1 MKFSD
6 LPDDHWTSAA
16 TYSPPWGKGDWKVA
30 NVLTMVPGSERT
42 SVVQQYVVFR
52 GSHIPP
58 NAPAFNT
65 KDWAMLCA
73 NHFNRMDRAAFPM
86 PLHGVISNVS
96 IGVGDWCSPVGSS
109 GLQIAHVLRLGNL
122 ELTWGPDLTLPWYT
136 EVLIKLLAPYNV
148 VNKKSLRIRMRDH
161 FSNWKERLL
170 WGTRGKP
177 QKE

>member
-6 LPDDHWTSAA
+6 FTDDHWTSAA
-16 TYSPPWGKGDWKVA
+16 TYSPPWGEGDWKVA
-30 NVLTMVPGSERT
+30 TVLTMSTLFLGDERT
-42 SVVQQYVVFR
+42 PLVQRYVVFR

-73 NHFNRMDRAAFPM
+73 NHFNRMDRAAFPK
-86 PLHGVISNVS
+86 PLHGVLSNVNS
-96 IGVGDWCSPVGSS
+96 GVSDGFSS
-109 GLQIAHVLRLGNL
+109 AFQLAHVLRIGNL
-122 ELTWGPDLTLPWYT
+122 ELTWGTVLTLPWYT

-148 VNKKSLRIRMRDH
+148 VNKKPLTLRVREH
-161 FSNWKERLL
+161 SSNWKERLL